1 MMKSSL
7 EGMPINHDF
16 YSSDYIKGL
25 LAQTKVIALVGASP
39 RSDRDSHRVM
49 QFLLNCNYDVIP
61 VNPKEAGNLILGS
74 VCMSSLA
81 DIRQSVDMVDIFRT
95 PDAALGITREAI
107 AIDAKIIWMQLGVRH
122 SLAAEIAEAA
132 GLRVV
137 MDRCP
142 KIELEKYSLD

>member
-1 MMKSSL
+1 
-7 EGMPINHDF
+7 
-16 YSSDYIKGL
+16 
-25 LAQTKVIALVGASP
+25 
-39 RSDRDSHRVM
+39 
-49 QFLLNCNYDVIP
+49 
-61 VNPKEAGNLILGS
+61 
-74 VCMSSLA
+74 
-81 DIRQSVDMVDIFRT
+81 MVDIFRT